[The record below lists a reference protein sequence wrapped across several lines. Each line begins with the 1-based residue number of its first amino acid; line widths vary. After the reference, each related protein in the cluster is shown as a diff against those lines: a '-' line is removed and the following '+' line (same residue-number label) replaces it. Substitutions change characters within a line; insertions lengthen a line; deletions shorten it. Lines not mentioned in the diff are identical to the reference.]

1 MVSLGPSRAYG
12 QTSHSHF
19 AFLPTSDIESVHTAD
34 DDLLTESNFLSPV
47 VNRHHTVCLYLPW
60 IACFEALL
68 LVAYEVMIFVF
79 SDVIMVTYLGGINPP
94 LSFLTLLHVLL
105 WVLVMIVHILLDLQH
120 HQLKLHG
127 YLNFCH
133 STQILRNIE
142 PVVLSCGNAI
152 LLVFFCTMEHAW
164 AESSFHHYHV
174 PQILYSVEFLIMF
187 PAIIFYIVKVMK
199 FKRKYSLPD
208 CYAAARENFVG
219 MDVDGEIGY
228 NDSAWP
234 NGILEKQADMIR
246 YLQQHN
252 EFLSRR
258 LLEQT
263 QV

>member
-68 LVAYEVMIFVF
+68 L
-79 SDVIMVTYLGGINPP
+79 
-94 LSFLTLLHVLL
+94 
-105 WVLVMIVHILLDLQH
+105 H